1 MPPMTMSES
10 ASACAPDNPPEADH
24 ALVRARREKLERWR
38 SDLGISGYG
47 HRVDGLISLDEARAA
62 FSEEQ
67 HGAFEALQ
75 AAAKEADTSVDPAA
89 DPRQRVTVAGR
100 CVQHRAM
107 GGLVFVVIRDHS
119 GDLQISIAKNGID
132 RAIFKMAEKLDYGD
146 IVVASG
152 PIGRTSRGE
161 VCVWADRFE
170 LHCKSLATPPEK
182 WHGVTDPE
190 IRYRQRP
197 VDMYATDGVMRTFLL
212 RSRILSHMRRFME
225 GRGFA
230 EVETPMMQAIA
241 GGAAARPFVTHHNAL
256 GIPLFMRIAPELYHK
271 RLLVGGMP
279 RVFEIGRNFRNEG
292 IDRSHNPEFTAME
305 AYQAFGDCETMLELT
320 ESLLHD
326 LARMV
331 APDPE
336 DLTLPYGDL
345 SIRWARPF
353 ARIEYADLFAQTLQ
367 CDLRDEE
374 AVRRAAEARGR
385 EDARTLDHWLLVD
398 ALFEDACE
406 ETIDPA
412 QPTFVTGYP
421 SATSPLTRPD
431 ADRPWRC
438 GRWDILIGGM
448 EVGTAYTELNDPD
461 EQYRRFTQQLA
472 GAGEE
477 EAAIRTL
484 DEDFLEAL
492 RVGMPPAGGLG
503 LGVDRI
509 VMLMT
514 NQTSIRDVILFPL
527 MRPPGSGEPA
537 DS

>member
-1 MPPMTMSES
+1 MTTSES
-10 ASACAPDNPPEADH
+10 AAPGTSSPSPEDDH
-24 ALVRARREKLERWR
+24 ALTRVRREKLERWR
-38 SDLGISGYG
+38 GDLGISGYG
-47 HRVDGLISLDEARAA
+47 HRVDGLSPLEEARAA
-62 FSEEQ
+62 FSEA
-67 HGAFEALQ
+67 HHTAFDQLQ
-75 AAAKEADTSVDPAA
+75 AAAKETGTAVDPAA
-89 DPRQRVTVAGR
+89 DPRQRVIVAGR

-107 GGLVFVVIRDHS
+107 GGLVFVVIRDHT
-119 GDLQISIAKNGID
+119 GDLQISIAKSGID

-146 IVVASG
+146 IVVAEG

-161 VCVWADRFE
+161 VCVWAERFE

-190 IRYRQRP
+190 IRYRRRP

-212 RSRILSHMRRFME
+212 RSRILARMRRFME
-225 GRGFA
+225 ERGFA

-320 ESLLHD
+320 ESLLHE
-326 LARMV
+326 LACMV
-331 APDPE
+331 APDS
-336 DLTLPYGDL
+336 DNVTLPYGDL
-345 SIRWARPF
+345 TIDWSRPF
-353 ARIEYADLFAQTLQ
+353 ARIEYADLFQQTLH
-367 CDLRDEE
+367 CDLRDED
-374 AVRRAAEARGR
+374 AVRRVAEARGR
-385 EDARTLDHWLLVD
+385 DDARTLDHWLLVD

-406 ETIDPA
+406 ETIDPKR
-412 QPTFVTGYP
+412 PTFVTGYP

-484 DEDFLEAL
+484 DEDFLAAL

-527 MRPPGSGEPA
+527 MRPLGSAEPQE
-537 DS
+537 